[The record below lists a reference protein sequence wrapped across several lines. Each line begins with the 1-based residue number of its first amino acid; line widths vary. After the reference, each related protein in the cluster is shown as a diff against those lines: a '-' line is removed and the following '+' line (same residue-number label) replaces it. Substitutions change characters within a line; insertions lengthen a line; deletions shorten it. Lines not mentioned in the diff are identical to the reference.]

1 MERSSEISILYREFL
16 HTDFV
21 EYAEDCLTLVRPVML
36 RCDCRQIGSYSAILP
51 LMRAFAHRTTAIP
64 GKNRVVSVSI
74 GYKFPD
80 ADGADVSG
88 RIPVVANGAQAQA
101 DPPAIATGAP
111 FVAMRGRAPPEQPS
125 MNDAIC
131 ATLRCDFSAPCHNSV
146 VVIDP
151 ANNVGGARRTAAQ
164 RFIDF
169 RLNVAYPPH
178 AVGRYGI
185 RSRYLRVLTSVP
197 GLAFR
202 TGGKIAR
209 ASGQRH
215 GSGHFGSSRL
225 LAELRAG
232 CAARDRCRVG
242 RPAAPWR
249 SVGCARQGEATGL
262 GTGHKKPGPLD
273 TSPRLSEWGGK
284 GSLTRSWALRRNPAS
299 RRLARMRLPLRRT
312 KKEIMANTASARKRI
327 RQTITRTARNH
338 ARKSRMRTFVRKVE
352 AAIATGDKTA
362 AADAFRVAQPEM
374 QRASGKGV
382 VHPNTIARKLSR
394 LSARIKDLSPG

>member
-185 RSRYLRVLTSVP
+185 RSRYLRV
-197 GLAFR
+197 
-202 TGGKIAR
+202 
-209 ASGQRH
+209 
-215 GSGHFGSSRL
+215 FGSSRL